1 MWHLYILESEKDGI
15 HYIGI
20 SEDVNHRLKEHNS
33 GKNHFTKGHRP
44 WRILYTEEFSTAS
57 EARQREKYFKTGA
70 GRRYIKENIMA
81 VPGSPPDRLNEEANL
96 DYE

>member
-1 MWHLYILESEKDGI
+1 
-15 HYIGI
+15 
-20 SEDVNHRLKEHNS
+20 
-33 GKNHFTKGHRP
+33 
-44 WRILYTEEFSTAS
+44 LYTEEFSTAS